1 MIRQRVLSALVLISI
16 IIVGVWFGGPE
27 GPAYPAFSL
36 LVAVAAALGALEF
49 YGILGLSRRHPLTI
63 FGLIW
68 VLLFVLVAHFEGAY
82 TAPLLTSAVVFS
94 LVWLLLRSPVKG
106 ASINWVWTLA
116 GIIYIGFML
125 SHFIPLRGLE
135 VEGLEVGR
143 DWVLFALFATFAA
156 DSSAFFAG
164 RLWGSHSLAPA
175 ISPGKTWEGAIGGFL
190 GAIAAALIL
199 IAIFRTLSFPYWLS
213 IPYWQGIVLGVLIG
227 IFAQLGDLS
236 ESMLKRS
243 AAVKESGKLIP
254 GHGGILDRLD
264 SIVFTVVVVYYYVI
278 WVIM

>member
-1 MIRQRVLSALVLISI
+1 MIRRRALSALVLIPV
-16 IIVGVWFGGPE
+16 IVVVVWFGGPD

-36 LVAVAAALGALEF
+36 LVAAAAALGALEF

-68 VLLFVLVAHFEGAY
+68 VLLFILVAHFEGLY

-94 LVWLLLRSPVKG
+94 LIWLLLRSPVEG

-116 GIIYIGFML
+116 GIIYIGWML

-135 VEGLEVGR
+135 GGR

-156 DSSAFFAG
+156 DTIAFFAG
-164 RLWGSHSLAPA
+164 RLWGGHSLAPA

-190 GAIAAALIL
+190 GAIAASLVL
-199 IAIFRTLSFPYWLS
+199 IAILPSLS
-213 IPYWQGIVLGVLIG
+213 IPYWQGIVLGALIG
-227 IFAQLGDLS
+227 VFAQLGDLS

-243 AAVKESGKLIP
+243 AGVKDAGKLVP

>member
-1 MIRQRVLSALVLISI
+1 MIRRRALSALVLIPV
-16 IIVGVWFGGPE
+16 IVVGIWFGGPF
-27 GPAYPAFSL
+27 YSL
-36 LVAVAAALGALEF
+36 IVAAAAALGALEF

-63 FGLIW
+63 FGLVW
-68 VLLFVLVAHFEGAY
+68 VLLFIVSAHFENLY

-94 LVWLLLRSPVKG
+94 LIWLLLRSPVEG

-116 GIIYIGFML
+116 GIIYIGWML

-135 VEGLEVGR
+135 GGR

-156 DSSAFFAG
+156 DTSAFFAG
-164 RLWGSHSLAPA
+164 RLWGSHSLASA

-199 IAIFRTLSFPYWLS
+199 IAILPSLS
-213 IPYWQGIVLGVLIG
+213 IPYWQGIVLGALVG

-243 AAVKESGKLIP
+243 AGVKDAGKLIP

-278 WVIM
+278 WVIV

>member
-1 MIRQRVLSALVLISI
+1 MIRQRVLSALVLIP
-16 IIVGVWFGGPE
+16 IIVVVIWFGGPE

-36 LVAVAAALGALEF
+36 LVAAAAALGAVEF

-68 VLLFVLVAHFEGAY
+68 VLLFILVAHFEGAY

-94 LVWLLLRSPVKG
+94 LVWLLLRSPVEG

-143 DWVLFALFATFAA
+143 DWVLLAVLATFAA
-156 DSSAFFAG
+156 DTSAFFAG

-190 GAIAAALIL
+190 GAIAASLIL
-199 IAIFRTLSFPYWLS
+199 IAILPTLS
-213 IPYWQGIVLGVLIG
+213 IPYWQVIVLGALIG
-227 IFAQLGDLS
+227 VFAQLGDLS

-243 AAVKESGKLIP
+243 AAVKDAGKLVP

>member
-1 MIRQRVLSALVLISI
+1 V
-16 IIVGVWFGGPE
+16 E
-27 GPAYPAFSL
+27 
-36 LVAVAAALGALEF
+36 
-49 YGILGLSRRHPLTI
+49 
-63 FGLIW
+63 
-68 VLLFVLVAHFEGAY
+68 
-82 TAPLLTSAVVFS
+82 
-94 LVWLLLRSPVKG
+94 G

-116 GIIYIGFML
+116 GIIYIGWML

-135 VEGLEVGR
+135 GGR

-156 DSSAFFAG
+156 DTSAFFAG
-164 RLWGSHSLAPA
+164 RLWGSHSLASA

-199 IAIFRTLSFPYWLS
+199 IAILPSLS
-213 IPYWQGIVLGVLIG
+213 IPYWQGIVLGALVG

-243 AAVKESGKLIP
+243 AGVKDAGKLIP

-278 WVIM
+278 WVIV